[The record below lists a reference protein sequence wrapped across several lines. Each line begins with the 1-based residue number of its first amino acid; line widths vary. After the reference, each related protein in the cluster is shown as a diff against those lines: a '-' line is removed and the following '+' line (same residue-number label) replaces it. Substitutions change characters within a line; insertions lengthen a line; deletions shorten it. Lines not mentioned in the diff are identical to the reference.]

1 MMEREVREAYSNT
14 NQGIA
19 VSIAICNLHAMAEGA
34 RLTLLY
40 VDNQRHDDLLALLV
54 PILSGVAWN
63 VLTRIGCL
71 DSWLHFISRGVRLLH
86 GLSAFRRYFGVD
98 LGTALHWERLQL
110 GGS

>member
-1 MMEREVREAYSNT
+1 MVEKRFRRF
-14 NQGIA
+14 Q

-71 DSWLHFISRGVRLLH
+71 DSWLHFISRGVRCLGDFQ
-86 GLSAFRRYFGVD
+86 GLTNETNGFKAKKTTFVGHFFLVGIHNAV
-98 LGTALHWERLQL
+98 
-110 GGS
+110 